1 MKLNVLGTE
10 YDLQWTPVGSDV
22 GLEGKNGYCDITTK
36 QIVIADNDEVPRQ
49 SDTVGDLDF
58 TEDEATR
65 HEIVHAALYE
75 SGMGEYFQD
84 ENIVSWIAIQ
94 APKLLHMFLEAGAMS
109 HPGGG
114 HVRCNSQF
122 CAVPGKVVA
131 ENQVSD
137 LDDHSARGND
147 AQNELSFDVM
157 WPQKPTDREVVMA
170 RLLESRLAEPWSPFE
185 IGQVTELVGN
195 VLYDS
200 DHKDKRAI
208 TFITCPEKHR
218 SVLEKIVEEFDRA
231 LRTVPEPVK
240 DEGNKSRHMPY
251 DWSYCTKWTTPN
263 DFPPG
268 PEITCE
274 SGTVSMNNEPPDSGF
289 SDGDTTWHECR
300 LQDPR
305 DVADGEYHPER
316 FTCKT
321 AEGHPGCTPVKFD
334 GWAME
339 ELAQAA
345 EILKRGGERKTAS
358 DDTLLT
364 IVMAGRDL
372 LESTCNMIEAWTQND
387 GAPAYANTKAFLNDL
402 SRLANEIKQ
411 HLEEFK

>member
-10 YDLQWTPVGSDV
+10 YELQWTPVGSDV
-22 GLEGKNGYCDITTK
+22 GLEGKNGYCDVTTK

-58 TEDEATR
+58 TEDEAAR

-94 APKLLHMFLEAGAMS
+94 SPKLLHMFLEAGAMA

-114 HVRCNSQF
+114 PVRCNSQF
-122 CAVPGKVVA
+122 CDVPGKVVA

-137 LDDHSARGND
+137 LDDHRARGND
-147 AQNELSFDVM
+147 AQNELSFDEM
-157 WPQKPTDREVVMA
+157 RPQKT
-170 RLLESRLAEPWSPFE
+170 
-185 IGQVTELVGN
+185 
-195 VLYDS
+195 
-200 DHKDKRAI
+200 
-208 TFITCPEKHR
+208 TCPEEHR
-218 SVLEKIVEEFDRA
+218 SVLEKIAEEFDRA

-251 DWSYCTKWTTPN
+251 DWPYWTKWTTPN

-274 SGTVSMNNEPPDSGF
+274 PGTVSINNLPPDFGF

-305 DVADGEYHPER
+305 DLADGEYHPER
-316 FTCKT
+316 FTRKT

-334 GWAME
+334 GWTME